1 MGLQEF
7 NQAKRSFRT
16 IEIMEKEKFSLKD
29 QLFNERKITKIADDI
44 QRVYSDFKREQFIQD
59 VVQKFPELELKQR
72 INHISFC
79 LKAHLPQNFSDAL
92 EILLQSLP
100 EPCNPNLNDN
110 DFGDFIYAAHGD
122 FVAQYGCSKE
132 FLDVSL
138 DALEQLTMRFS
149 VEYAIRNFI
158 NAFPEKTLKKI
169 EQWSQH
175 PHYHVRRLASEG
187 TRPKLPWGMKI
198 GLDVRQPLPLLDV
211 LHADSTRF
219 VTRSVA
225 NHLNDIAKTHP
236 ELVLD
241 KLNQWKKQKLQN
253 PKELDFVIRHALRTL
268 IKNGNSA
275 ALKLIGISAK
285 PKIEIQQ
292 ISVSE
297 SVQMNTYL
305 EKSIA
310 LIAQEDCTLLID
322 YVIHFQNS
330 KGEMN
335 SVKVFKWKQIS
346 AKKNEQIQL
355 TKRHEMKQF
364 MTTRTLYP
372 GKHQWSLQV
381 NGDIIHQQEFE
392 LKE

>member
-1 MGLQEF
+1 
-7 NQAKRSFRT
+7 
-16 IEIMEKEKFSLKD
+16 MEKEKFSLKD
-29 QLFNERKITKIADDI
+29 QLFNEGKITKIANDI
-44 QRVYSDFKREQFIQD
+44 QGVYFDFKREQFIRD

-72 INHISFC
+72 INHIALC
-79 LKAHLPQNFSDAL
+79 LKNHLPESYPDAL
-92 EILLQSLP
+92 EIILKSLP

-122 FVAQYGCSKE
+122 FVAQFGCSE
-132 FLDVSL
+132 EHLALSL
-138 DALEQLTMRFS
+138 NALEQLTMRFS

-169 EQWSQH
+169 EHWSKH

-198 GLDVRQPLPLLDV
+198 GLDVKQALPLLDI

-236 ELVLD
+236 ELVLE

-253 PKELDFVIRHALRTL
+253 PRELDFIIRHALRTL
-268 IKNGNSA
+268 IKKGDSA

-297 SVQMNTYL
+297 SVQMNTHL

-310 LIAQEDCTLLID
+310 LIAKEDCTLLID

-346 AKKNEQIQL
+346 ANKNEQIQL
-355 TKRHEMKQF
+355 SKRHEMKQF

-381 NGDIIHQQEFE
+381 NGEIVHQQEFE
-392 LKE
+392 LRL

>member
-1 MGLQEF
+1 MMQ
-7 NQAKRSFRT
+7 
-16 IEIMEKEKFSLKD
+16 KEKFSLKD
-29 QLFNERKITKIADDI
+29 QLFNERKITKIAGDI
-44 QRVYSDFKREQFIQD
+44 QRVYPDFKREQFIQD

-79 LKAHLPQNFSDAL
+79 FQRHLPQNFPDAL

-122 FVAQYGCSKE
+122 FVAQYGCSE
-132 FLDVSL
+132 EHLALSL
-138 DALEQLTMRFS
+138 NALEQMTMRFS

-169 EQWSQH
+169 EHWSKH

-187 TRPKLPWGMKI
+187 TRPKLPWGVKI
-198 GLDVRQPLPLLDV
+198 GLDVQEPLHLLDV

-241 KLNQWKKQKLQN
+241 KLNQWKKQKAQK
-253 PKELDFVIRHALRTL
+253 PKELDFIIRHALRTL
-268 IKNGNSA
+268 IKNGNSE

-292 ISVSE
+292 IYVSE
-297 SVQMNTYL
+297 SVQMNSHL

-310 LIAQEDCTLLID
+310 LITKEDCTLLID

-355 TKRHEMKQF
+355 SKRHEMKQF

-372 GKHQWSLQV
+372 GRHQWSLQV
-381 NGDIIHQQEFE
+381 NGEIVHQQEFE
-392 LKE
+392 LRL

>member
-1 MGLQEF
+1 M
-7 NQAKRSFRT
+7 
-16 IEIMEKEKFSLKD
+16 IEKDKFSLKD
-29 QLFNERKITKIADDI
+29 QLFNVEKITKIAGDI
-44 QRVYSDFKREQFIQD
+44 QRVNPDFNREEFVHD
-59 VVQKFPELELKQR
+59 VLKKFPELELKQR

-79 LKAHLPQNFSDAL
+79 FQKHLPQNFPDAL

-110 DFGDFIYAAHGD
+110 DFGDFIYAAYGD
-122 FVAQYGCSKE
+122 FVAQYGCSAE
-132 FLDVSL
+132 FLVLSL
-138 DALEQLTMRFS
+138 DALEQITMRFS
-149 VEYAIRNFI
+149 AEYAIRNFI
-158 NAFPEKTLKKI
+158 NAFPDETFKKI
-169 EQWSQH
+169 EEWTSH

-198 GLDVRQPLPLLDV
+198 GLDVNQALPLLDT
-211 LHADSTRF
+211 LHSDSTRF

-225 NHLNDIAKTHP
+225 NHLNDIAKSHP
-236 ELVLD
+236 ELVIERL
-241 KLNQWKKQKLQN
+241 KHWKKEQKQST
-253 PKELDFVIRHALRTL
+253 KELDFIIRHALRTL
-268 IKNGNSA
+268 IKKGYSA

-285 PKIEIQQ
+285 PNIEIKQ

-310 LIAQEDCTLLID
+310 LIVIEDCTLLID

-346 AKKNEQIQL
+346 VKKNETIQL
-355 TKRHEMKQF
+355 SKRHEMRQF

-381 NGDIIHQQEFE
+381 NGEIVHRHDFE
-392 LKE
+392 LKV

>member
-1 MGLQEF
+1 MQ
-7 NQAKRSFRT
+7 
-16 IEIMEKEKFSLKD
+16 KEKFILKD

-59 VVQKFPELELKQR
+59 VVQRFPELELKQR

-79 LKAHLPQNFSDAL
+79 FKSHFPQNFPDAL

-100 EPCNPNLNDN
+100 EPCNPDLNDN

-122 FVAQYGCSKE
+122 FVAQYGCSIE
-132 FLDVSL
+132 YLDVSL

-169 EQWSQH
+169 EHWSKH

-198 GLDVRQPLPLLDV
+198 GLDVKQALPLLDI
-211 LHADSTRF
+211 LHTDSTRF

-241 KLNQWKKQKLQN
+241 KLKQWKKQKAQK
-253 PKELDFVIRHALRTL
+253 PKELDFIIRHALRTL
-268 IKNGNSA
+268 IKKGDNR
-275 ALKLIGISAK
+275 ALELIGISAL
-285 PKIEIQQ
+285 PKIQIQK
-292 ISVSE
+292 ITVSE
-297 SVQMNTYL
+297 SVQLNEYL
-305 EKSIA
+305 EKSIV
-310 LIAQEDCTLLID
+310 LIAREDCTLLID

-346 AKKNEQIQL
+346 MKKNEQIQL
-355 TKRHEMKQF
+355 SKRHEMKQF

-381 NGDIIHQQEFE
+381 NGEIVHRQEFK
-392 LKE
+392 LRL

>member
-1 MGLQEF
+1 
-7 NQAKRSFRT
+7 
-16 IEIMEKEKFSLKD
+16 MEKEKFSLKD
-29 QLFNERKITKIADDI
+29 QLFNEGKIIKIAEDI
-44 QRVYSDFKREQFIQD
+44 SRVYPAFKKDKFVKN
-59 VVQKFPELELKQR
+59 VVQSFPELELKQR
-72 INHISFC
+72 ITHIAQC
-79 LKAHLPQNFSDAL
+79 LKNHLPESYPEAL
-92 EILLQSLP
+92 EIILNSLP

-110 DFGDFIYAAHGD
+110 DFGDFIYAAHCD
-122 FVAQYGCSKE
+122 FVAQFGCSE
-132 FLDVSL
+132 EHLALSL
-138 DALEQLTMRFS
+138 NALEQLTMRFS

-158 NAFPEKTLKKI
+158 NAFPDETLKKI
-169 EQWSQH
+169 EEWSKH
-175 PHYHVRRLASEG
+175 PHYHVRRLATEG
-187 TRPKLPWGMKI
+187 TRPKLPWGMKVS
-198 GLDVRQPLPLLDV
+198 LDVKQALPFLDV
-211 LHADSTRF
+211 LHTDSTRF

-236 ELVLD
+236 EVVLE
-241 KLNQWKKQKLQN
+241 KLKQWKTQKSQN
-253 PKELDFVIRHALRTL
+253 PKELDFIIRHALRTL
-268 IKNGNSA
+268 IKNGDSA

-310 LIAQEDCTLLID
+310 LIPKEDCTLLID

-346 AKKNEQIQL
+346 VKKNEQIQL
-355 TKRHEMKQF
+355 SKRHEMKQF

-381 NGDIIHQQEFE
+381 NGEIVHQQEFI
-392 LKE
+392 LKL